1 MSYVVEFNS
10 TFTKNLPGSTF
21 IDWVTNVSYADLN
34 GLFPEIAEADWPT
47 VKAGILST
55 VSSGNPVVG
64 ETPGLA
70 NVTKTVS
77 STGINFTLTFANLT
91 DYQTYADHCT
101 AISDKGLRLGFA
113 FELAEK
119 ATESS
124 MSIDG
129 RAITYD
135 GATTITIPSVAVW
148 LQATYQL
155 HYGVVKSCV
164 HTTT

>member
-10 TFTKNLPGSTF
+10 TFTKNLPGRTF
-21 IDWVTNVSYADLN
+21 IDWATDVSYADLN

-47 VKAGILST
+47 VKAGILAT
-55 VSSGNPVVG
+55 INSGNPVVG

-70 NVTKTVS
+70 NVTKTATTTS
-77 STGINFTLTFANLT
+77 SNITLTFANLT

-101 AISDKGLRLGFA
+101 AVSDKGLRLGFA

-119 ATESS
+119 AVESS

-135 GATTITIPSVAVW
+135 GTTTITTPPVAVW
-148 LQATYQL
+148 LHATYQL